1 MTYPGTQMP
10 NYLSW
15 PLVLPCGVMLL
26 NCLYNAAMLIPRER
40 EVSDRVASGLMNDQI
55 AAKMSIAQ
63 ITAKIHCEQVRRK
76 LGAKSLADLVRMADR
91 LRCAV

>member
-1 MTYPGTQMP
+1 MTYPGTQMT

-26 NCLYNAAMLIPRER
+26 TPRER
-40 EVSDRVASGLMNDQI
+40 EVSDWVASGLMNDQI

-63 ITAKIHCEQVRRK
+63 ITEEIHCEQIRRK